1 MRIHRSSSW
10 QWYRMQMRLLA
21 VGVSLL
27 ALLAGVARA
36 GTWTQLTNA
45 PPSGLVVMLLLTD
58 GTVMAQGD
66 DTLSWYQLKPDIH
79 GSYVNGTWSTLPDMH
94 DTRLY
99 NSLQVLRDGRV
110 FVAGAEY
117 GTGGSTA
124 EVFDPVTNTWT
135 LTPSSGQN
143 FIDSVSELLGDGRV
157 LVAPVSPSVTR
168 GTVIYDP
175 AANTWS
181 AGPTTLRSQN
191 EVPWLKLPDGSI
203 LSVDGTSQAERFIPA
218 LNQWVADASTPDVMY
233 IGSETGCGHL
243 LANGTA
249 FFRGYTHTALY
260 TPSGSSAPGTWVA
273 GPDIPGGLN
282 CGDSPGAVLPNSH
295 VLFAAG
301 PGYLTGPPSFF
312 EYDPVA
318 NSIAQVDRPA
328 GMTLNIPPYTLTML
342 TLPDGGV
349 LMKAGAA
356 VYEYAGSSGTADTTF
371 QPAIA
376 GITRN
381 SDGSHHLTG
390 TNLNGF
396 TEGAAYGDDFQMA
409 TNYPLVRL
417 TDGAGNVYFART
429 FNWSS
434 TAVQTGAAVQST
446 EFTLPPDAPDGTY
459 ALAVI
464 ASGIASAP
472 VMLSIPDTAGDAAP
486 TVATPAAAT
495 SGSITGTTVM
505 LSVLGADSDGGGEPS
520 LIYTWTTTAA
530 PSGATPSLSSNSTNA
545 AKNTTATFHQTGN
558 YTLMVTI
565 RDVEGLSVSSSV
577 SVTVSQ
583 TLSSVVVA
591 PGTTNL
597 AAGQTLQLSATELD
611 QFGMPLNAQPAFTW
625 AVTAGGGSVSST
637 GLYTAPGSGT
647 LASVSATAGAI
658 SGAATMSVIS
668 APWISADIDTP
679 ALTGTAYDSDGGIF
693 TLSASGSGIS
703 GSEDQF
709 HYAYRSLCGDGV
721 ITARVATQQD
731 TADGAQAGVMIRAST
746 DDWAAQAMM
755 VITPGHGAA
764 FQFRTSTDLNSVN
777 SNTSG
782 PTAPYWVRLVRSG
795 NTITGFTAPDGA
807 TWTQQGAANIPMSG
821 AAVLMGLVVASTDPQ
836 TLCTATFDHI
846 SVLAAQNDALSVT
859 PGGTGT
865 VNVLANDTG
874 PAGTPLTVS
883 AFTQGALG
891 TVVDTGG
898 GVLQYAPLSGTAAD
912 TDSFTYM
919 VSDGQ
924 GGTATATVVING
936 VLAWYKF
943 DEGSGTTSAD
953 ATGDGYT
960 CTLNGTTWT
969 TGIQGTGALSYA
981 GVSGSNASIPALNLN
996 TNTLTITG
1004 WVLRSGTQNP
1014 FAGLVFCRAGT
1025 TACGLHLGTDNELR
1039 YTWNNADATYNYN
1052 SGLTVPDAQ
1061 WTFVAL
1067 VVTPTNATLYL
1078 QPQGGTMQSAV
1089 NPVANA
1095 VAAFDGVSTLGQDP
1109 ASSTRCFLG
1118 ALDEVRIYNTSLRMD
1133 QIAALAIATPTVT
1146 NAAAAAPATV
1156 TRTNTALAALGAS
1169 TVFPESALSYTWA
1182 TTTQPAGAT
1191 MPAFSINGSHAAR
1204 NTSVLFYQAGSYTFS
1219 VTIADASGS
1228 TATSS
1233 VAVTVNQTL
1242 TSVNITASTPVIG
1255 AQITQQFAA
1264 AALDQFG
1271 HNFAVQPTFIWTS
1284 TGYGSVGSDG
1294 LYTTPYASGA
1304 ASVSASY
1311 SGISSANID
1320 VTASTPWKTWVTST
1334 FSADEVQDPTVSGPL
1349 ANPAG
1354 DGMTNLLK
1362 YALNADPKAATPH
1375 LLPVLA
1381 VDGDNLTFTYS
1392 QNDAA
1397 TDLTYVVEQSQDLT
1411 AWAAATSCKTS
1422 VLSDDGFTSLM
1433 QVTIPRGNATKLL
1446 LRLRV
1451 VTP

>member
-1 MRIHRSSSW
+1 
-10 QWYRMQMRLLA
+10 MRLLA
-21 VGVSLL
+21 VGVGLL

-36 GTWTQLTNA
+36 GTWTQITNA

-66 DTLSWYQLKPDIH
+66 DTISWYQLKPDIH
-79 GSYVNGTWSTLPDMH
+79 GSYVNGTWSTLAAMH

-117 GTGGSTA
+117 GTGSSTA
-124 EVFDPVTNTWT
+124 EVFDPLTNTWT
-135 LTPSSGQN
+135 LTPASGQN
-143 FIDSVSELLGDGRV
+143 FVDSVSELLGDGRV

-181 AGPTTLRSQN
+181 AGPTALRRQE

-203 LSVDGTSQAERFIPA
+203 LSVDGTNQAERFIPA
-218 LNQWVADASTPDVMY
+218 LNQWVADANTPDVMY
-233 IGSETGCGHL
+233 IGSETGCGHM

-260 TPSGSSAPGTWVA
+260 TPSGSSAPGSWAA

-282 CGDSPGAVLPNSH
+282 CGDTPGAVLPNSH

-318 NSIAQVDRPA
+318 KNITPVDRPA

-342 TLPDGGV
+342 TLPDGEV

-356 VYEYAGSSGTADTTF
+356 VYEYVSTSGTADTNF
-371 QPAIA
+371 QPTISS
-376 GITRN
+376 ISRN
-381 SDGSHHLTG
+381 LDGSHHLAG

-417 TDGAGNVYFART
+417 TDGEGNVYFART

-434 TAVQTGAAVQST
+434 TALQTGTALQST

-472 VMLSIPDTAGDAAP
+472 VTLSIPDTAGDAAP
-486 TVATPAAAT
+486 TVATPVAAT
-495 SGSITGTTVM
+495 PGSITGTTTA
-505 LSVLGADSDGGGEPS
+505 LSVLGADNDSGGEPS
-520 LIYTWTTTAA
+520 LTYTWRITAA
-530 PSGATPSLSSNSTNA
+530 PSGAAPSLSSNGTNA
-545 AKNTTATFHQTGN
+545 AKNTTATFHQAGS

-583 TLSSVVVA
+583 TLSAVVVV

-597 AAGQTLQLSATELD
+597 SAGQALQLSATGLD
-611 QFGMPLNAQPAFTW
+611 QFGVPLAAQPTFTW
-625 AVTAGGGSVSST
+625 AMAAGGGSVSNA
-637 GLYTAPGSGT
+637 GIYTAPGGGT
-647 LASVSATAGAI
+647 LASVTATAGGC
-658 SGAATMSVIS
+658 SDTATVAVIS
-668 APWISADIDTP
+668 TPWISADIGTP
-679 ALTGTAYDSDGGIF
+679 VLTGTASDSGDGTF
-693 TLSASGSGIS
+693 TLSAAGSGIS
-703 GSEDQF
+703 GSADQF
-709 HYAYRSLCGDGV
+709 HFAYRNLCGDGV
-721 ITARVATQQD
+721 ITARVATQQN
-731 TADGAQAGVMIRAST
+731 TADRALAGVMIRAST
-746 DDWAAQAMM
+746 EAGAAQALMA
-755 VITPGHGAA
+755 ITPGHGAA
-764 FQFRTSTDLNSVN
+764 FQFRTGTNLSNVN
-777 SNTSG
+777 SNSSG

-795 NTITGFTAPDGA
+795 NTITGYTAPDGT
-807 TWTQQGAANIPMSG
+807 TWTQQGAVNIPMTG
-821 AAVLMGLVVASTDPQ
+821 AALLMGLVVTSTDPQ
-836 TLCTATFDHI
+836 NLCMATFDHI
-846 SVLAAQNDALSVT
+846 SVLTAQNDALSVA

-874 PAGTPLTVS
+874 PVGTALTVS
-883 AFTQGALG
+883 AFTQGELG

-898 GVLQYAPLSGTAAD
+898 GVLQYTPLSGTAAD
-912 TDSFTYM
+912 TDSFTYT

-924 GGTATATVVING
+924 GDTATATVVING

-953 ATGDGYT
+953 ATGDGHT
-960 CTLNGTTWT
+960 CTLSGTTWT
-969 TGIQGTGALSYA
+969 SGIQGTGALSYT
-981 GVSGSNASIPALNLN
+981 GTSSSTASIPALNLN
-996 TNTLTITG
+996 TNTLTLTG
-1004 WVLRSGTQNP
+1004 WVRRSGTQNP
-1014 FAGLVFCRAGT
+1014 FAGLVFCRAGM
-1025 TACGLHLGTDNELR
+1025 TACGLHLGTANELR
-1039 YTWNNADATYNYN
+1039 YTWNNAAETFNYS

-1067 VVTPTNATLYL
+1067 VVTPENATLYL
-1078 QPQGGTMQSAV
+1078 QPQGGTLQSAV

-1095 VAAFDGVSTLGQDP
+1095 AAAFDGATTLGQDP

-1118 ALDEVRIYNTSLRMD
+1118 ALDEVRIYNTPLSMA
-1133 QIAALAIATPTVT
+1133 QIAALAVAIPTVAR
-1146 NAAAAAPATV
+1146 AAVAAPATV
-1156 TRTNTALAALGAS
+1156 TSTNTALSALGAS
-1169 TVFPESALSYTWA
+1169 TVFPESALRYTWA
-1182 TTTQPAGAT
+1182 TTTLPAGASA
-1191 MPAFSINGSHAAR
+1191 PAFTINDSHAAR
-1204 NTSVLFYQAGSYTFS
+1204 NTAVLFSQAGSYTFA
-1219 VTIADASGS
+1219 VTIADTSGS
-1228 TATSS
+1228 AATSS

-1242 TSVNITASTPVIG
+1242 TSVNVSASTPVIG

-1271 HNFAVQPTFIWTS
+1271 HNLAVQPTFIWTS
-1284 TGYGSVGSDG
+1284 TGYGSVDSDG
-1294 LYTTPYASGA
+1294 LFTTPYASGV

-1320 VTASTPWKTWVTST
+1320 VTANTPWKTWVTST
-1334 FSADEVQDPTVSGPL
+1334 FSADEALDPAVSGPQ
-1349 ANPAG
+1349 ANPSG
-1354 DGMTNLLK
+1354 DGITNLLK

-1375 LLPVLA
+1375 LLPMLA
-1381 VDGDNLTFTYS
+1381 VDGDNITFTYP
-1392 QNDAA
+1392 QNVAA

-1411 AWAAATSCKTS
+1411 TWTAATPSATN
-1422 VLSDDGFTSLM
+1422 VLSDDGFTSLL
-1433 QVTIPRGNATKLL
+1433 QATFPRGTATKLL

>member
-1 MRIHRSSSW
+1 
-10 QWYRMQMRLLA
+10 MQMRLLA
-21 VGVSLL
+21 VGVGLL
-27 ALLAGVARA
+27 ALLASVARA
-36 GTWTQLTNA
+36 GTWRQLTNA
-45 PPSGLVVMLLLTD
+45 PPSDLVVMLLLTD

-66 DTLSWYQLKPDIH
+66 DTISWYQLKPDIH
-79 GSYVNGTWSTLPDMH
+79 GSYVNGTWSTLAAMH

-110 FVAGAEY
+110 FMAGGEY
-117 GTGGSTA
+117 GTGSSTA
-124 EVFDPVTNTWT
+124 EVFDPTTNTWT
-135 LTPSSGQN
+135 LAPSSGQT
-143 FIDSVSELLGDGRV
+143 FDDSISELLGDGRV
-157 LVAPVSPSVTR
+157 LVAPASPSVTR

-181 AGPTTLRSQN
+181 AGPVTLRSQD

-203 LSVDGTSQAERFIPA
+203 LSLDGTSQAERFIPA

-249 FFRGYTHTALY
+249 FFRGYTHTAVY
-260 TPSGSSAPGTWVA
+260 TPSGSSAPGTWAA

-318 NSIAQVDRPA
+318 NSITQVA
-328 GMTLNIPPYTLTML
+328 GPTGTNFNSAPYTLAML

-349 LMKAGAA
+349 LMKAGSA
-356 VYEYAGSSGTADTTF
+356 VYEYVSSSGTVDTTF

-376 GITRN
+376 SITRN

-434 TAVQTGAAVQST
+434 TALQTGSALQST

-472 VMLSIPDTAGDAAP
+472 VTLSIPDTAGDSAP
-486 TVATPAAAT
+486 TVATPAAAMP
-495 SGSITGTTVM
+495 GSITGTTTA

-520 LIYTWTTTAA
+520 LTYTWRITAA
-530 PSGATPSLSSNSTNA
+530 PSGVAAPSLSSNGTNA
-545 AKNTTATFHQTGN
+545 AKNTTVTFHQAGS
-558 YTLMVTI
+558 YTMMVTI
-565 RDVEGLSVSSSV
+565 RDVEGLSISSSV

-583 TLSSVVVA
+583 TLSSVVVV
-591 PGTTNL
+591 PDTTNL
-597 AAGQTLQLSATELD
+597 AAGQTLQLSATGLD
-611 QFGMPLNAQPAFTW
+611 QFGVPLVVPPSFTW
-625 AVTAGGGSVSST
+625 AMAAGGGSVSSA
-637 GLYTAPGSGT
+637 GLYTAPGDGT
-647 LASVSATAGAI
+647 LASVTATAGGCSATATVA
-658 SGAATMSVIS
+658 VIS
-668 APWISADIDTP
+668 TPWISADIGAP
-679 ALTGTAYDSDGGIF
+679 VLTGIASDSGDGTF
-693 TLSASGSGIS
+693 TLSSAGSGIV
-703 GSEDQF
+703 GSADQF
-709 HYAYRSLCGDGV
+709 HFAYRNLCGDGV
-721 ITARVATQQD
+721 ITARVATQQN
-731 TADGAQAGVMIRAST
+731 TVGGALAGVMIRAST
-746 DDWAAQAMM
+746 GVGAAQALMA
-755 VITPGHGAA
+755 ITPGHGAA
-764 FQFRTSTDLNSVN
+764 FQFRTGTHLNSVN
-777 SNTSG
+777 SSTSG

-795 NTITGFTAPDGA
+795 NTITGYTAPDGT
-807 TWTQQGAANIPMSG
+807 TWTQQGTANIPMPG

-874 PAGTPLTVS
+874 PAGAALTVS
-883 AFTQGALG
+883 AFTQGTLG

-898 GVLQYAPLSGTAAD
+898 GVLQYSPLSGTAAD
-912 TDSFTYM
+912 SDSFTYT

-936 VLAWYKF
+936 MLAWYKF
-943 DEGSGTTSAD
+943 DESSGTTSAD
-953 ATGDGYT
+953 ATGDGHT
-960 CTLNGTTWT
+960 CTLSGSTWT

-981 GVSGSNASIPALNLN
+981 GVSSSTANIPALNLN
-996 TNTLTITG
+996 TNTLTLTG
-1004 WVLRSGTQNP
+1004 WVRRSGTQNP

-1025 TACGLHLGTDNELR
+1025 TACGLHLGTANELR
-1039 YTWNNADATYNYN
+1039 YTWNDASATYNYN

-1067 VVTPTNATLYL
+1067 VVTPTDATLYL
-1078 QPQGGTMQSAV
+1078 QPQGGTLQSAV

-1095 VAAFDGVSTLGQDP
+1095 VAAFDGVITLGQDP
-1109 ASSTRCFLG
+1109 ASSSRCLLG
-1118 ALDEVRIYNTSLRMD
+1118 ALDEVRIYNTPLSMV
-1133 QIAALAIATPTVT
+1133 QIAALAIATPTVA
-1146 NAAAAAPATV
+1146 NAAVAAPATV
-1156 TRTNTALAALGAS
+1156 TTMNTALSALGAS

-1182 TTTQPAGAT
+1182 TTTLPAGAST
-1191 MPAFSINGSHAAR
+1191 PAFTINGSHAAR

-1219 VTIADASGS
+1219 VTIADTSGS

-1242 TSVNITASTPVIG
+1242 TSVNIIANTPVIG

-1271 HNFAVQPTFIWTS
+1271 N
-1284 TGYGSVGSDG
+1284 
-1294 LYTTPYASGA
+1294 
-1304 ASVSASY
+1304 
-1311 SGISSANID
+1311 N
-1320 VTASTPWKTWVTST
+1320 
-1334 FSADEVQDPTVSGPL
+1334 
-1349 ANPAG
+1349 
-1354 DGMTNLLK
+1354 
-1362 YALNADPKAATPH
+1362 
-1375 LLPVLA
+1375 
-1381 VDGDNLTFTYS
+1381 
-1392 QNDAA
+1392 
-1397 TDLTYVVEQSQDLT
+1397 
-1411 AWAAATSCKTS
+1411 
-1422 VLSDDGFTSLM
+1422 
-1433 QVTIPRGNATKLL
+1433 
-1446 LRLRV
+1446 
-1451 VTP
+1451 